1 MVRLTESLIQWLW
14 RYDKTLLAPIMLGH
28 VELMTDEMWDQYIEW
43 CKTDEGRQYLQGG
56 DKYKEPQ

>member
-14 RYDKTLLAPIMLGH
+14 RYDKTLLAPIMLGR

-43 CKTDEGRQYLQGG
+43 CKTEEGRQYLQGG
-56 DKYKEPQ
+56 SKYKEPQ